1 MGTVNGMTGHTSV
14 TMKIVYLQEVIT
26 VYMIMMDAKKILK
39 GAKLTT
45 DNIKRTVRKETYS
58 IKIDPVKMKK
68 LRALLKRESIK
79 QSDFF
84 DECLTQFLKGK

>member
-1 MGTVNGMTGHTSV
+1 M
-14 TMKIVYLQEVIT
+14 
-26 VYMIMMDAKKILK
+26 
-39 GAKLTT
+39 TT
-45 DNIKRTVRKETYS
+45 DNIKRTVPKETYS

-84 DECLTQFLKGK
+84 DECLTQFLNKETK